1 MQFSPC
7 FHVPEYRPL
16 NWIAPYLL
24 APLLGVPPGMY
35 RLHHCIMH
43 HGGNNRW
50 QSDASS
56 TERYQRDSL
65 FYFFLCVGKE
75 MEGLVCGL
83 PMNMAEA
90 LVGLCDRIILNS
102 RPSS

>member
-1 MQFSPC
+1 MFDLVMDFVVRLQARASPSPC
-7 FHVPEYRPL
+7 FHILEYQPL

-65 FYFFLCVGKE
+65 YHFFLCVGRRWRVWCV
-75 MEGLVCGL
+75 LV
-83 PMNMAEA
+83 E
-90 LVGLCDRIILNS
+90 
-102 RPSS
+102 